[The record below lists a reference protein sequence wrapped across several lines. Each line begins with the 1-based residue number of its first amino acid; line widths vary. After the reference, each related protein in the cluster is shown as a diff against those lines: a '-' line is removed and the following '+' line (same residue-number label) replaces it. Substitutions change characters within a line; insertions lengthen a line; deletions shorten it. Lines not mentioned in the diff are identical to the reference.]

1 MRVTLSASGTAD
13 VATAWER
20 YARPARWS
28 TWSPQITG
36 VSCADA
42 RIRPGS
48 RGTVHGLFGLTVAFE
63 VTAVDEPARRWS
75 WRVRAPLGIRLT
87 LAHAVLAAP
96 GGSRTTLE
104 LRGPAPVVLAYAPV
118 ASVALHRLVRREPA
132 P

>member
-1 MRVTLSASGTAD
+1 MRVRLSASGTAD
-13 VATAWER
+13 ATTAWER

-48 RGTVHGLFGLTVAFE
+48 RGTVHGLFGLSVAFE
-63 VTAVDEPARRWS
+63 VTAVDEAAHRWT
-75 WRVRAPLGIRLT
+75 WRVRAPLGIGMT

-96 GGSRTTLE
+96 GGSRTTLD
-104 LRGPAPVVLAYAPV
+104 LRGPAPVVLAYAPL
-118 ASVALHRLVRREPA
+118 AWVALSRLVRR
-132 P
+132 